1 MSMRSTRSELKGS
14 RFPLKVGMSPM
25 PSWTRRAPA
34 PAPGPNERVRRSE
47 LIDLDAI
54 KREELARGNSE
65 PGES

>member
-1 MSMRSTRSELKGS
+1 
-14 RFPLKVGMSPM
+14 M